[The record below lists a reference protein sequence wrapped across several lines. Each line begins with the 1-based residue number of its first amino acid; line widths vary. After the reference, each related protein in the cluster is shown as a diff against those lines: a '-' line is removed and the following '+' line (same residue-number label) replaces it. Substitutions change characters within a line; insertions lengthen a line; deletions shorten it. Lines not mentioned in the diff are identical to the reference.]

1 MKYPR
6 IPIVIVS
13 IVIATIVVLLLLGS
27 RLYVSVPAGHASVAT
42 LFGDVR
48 PEPYEQGLHV
58 PVNPLYDW
66 HLYDVRQKS
75 YKETANVPSQDQ
87 LQTSVEVSVQYRL
100 VQADTPRI
108 LQGTGT
114 ASDVLAVHLI
124 PKLRSLLREQGKTI
138 KRAEDFFLE
147 TTQDSLQTS
156 ILEGLRAYLRPKG
169 VEVEAVLIR
178 DISLPPFITKAIE
191 GKKEREQE
199 VEKQKA
205 ELERFRTEQQQ
216 KIAAAQAE
224 REAAEEEAE
233 RRRVLADA
241 QAYEIERINEA
252 VGNNPNYV
260 RLQAL
265 EALRAISKDPA
276 SKIYFMDGSSPMPL
290 PLMHMGETEALTR

>member
-1 MKYPR
+1 MR
-6 IPIVIVS
+6 GRRS
-13 IVIATIVVLLLLGS
+13 AS
-27 RLYVSVPAGHASVAT
+27 RK
-42 LFGDVR
+42 
-48 PEPYEQGLHV
+48 
-58 PVNPLYDW
+58 W
-66 HLYDVRQKS
+66 
-75 YKETANVPSQDQ
+75 
-87 LQTSVEVSVQYRL
+87 
-100 VQADTPRI
+100 
-108 LQGTGT
+108 
-114 ASDVLAVHLI
+114 
-124 PKLRSLLREQGKTI
+124 
-138 KRAEDFFLE
+138 
-147 TTQDSLQTS
+147 
-156 ILEGLRAYLRPKG
+156 
-169 VEVEAVLIR
+169 
-178 DISLPPFITKAIE
+178 
-191 GKKEREQE
+191 
-199 VEKQKA
+199 EKQKA

>member
-1 MKYPR
+1 M
-6 IPIVIVS
+6 
-13 IVIATIVVLLLLGS
+13 
-27 RLYVSVPAGHASVAT
+27 
-42 LFGDVR
+42 
-48 PEPYEQGLHV
+48 
-58 PVNPLYDW
+58 
-66 HLYDVRQKS
+66 
-75 YKETANVPSQDQ
+75 
-87 LQTSVEVSVQYRL
+87 
-100 VQADTPRI
+100 
-108 LQGTGT
+108 

-147 TTQDSLQTS
+147 TTQDSLQVS

-191 GKKEREQE
+191 AKKEREQE

-224 REAAEEEAE
+224 RAAAEEDAE

-241 QAYEIERINEA
+241 QAYEIGRINKA
-252 VGNNPNYV
+252 IGDNPNYV

-290 PLMHMGETEALTR
+290 PLMHMGETGALTR